1 MTTYLLVWNPEK
13 WQWTYIQDSIKEIE
27 KNGFSS
33 DSWSS
38 GVTKSIKPNDR
49 LFLMKLGSTYPK
61 GIVASGWATS
71 SVYEKK
77 HWGKGADTKSA
88 RYVDLDFDVILDP
101 DVDEIFSLDRL
112 DHGVYKNKK
121 TWTPQG
127 SGTSIPDDVSEQ
139 LEKDWAS
146 FLKRPTP
153 VRDIKYADELDSQK
167 MFEEGKPK
175 KVTTTVYERNPIARA
190 LCIKVYGAICSV
202 CGFDFSQKYGELG
215 KGFIH
220 VHHLQPKAVVGKSS
234 KINPVRDLR
243 PVCPNC
249 HAMIHQRNPVY
260 SIEELKEIMKNTEK

>member
-1 MTTYLLVWNPEK
+1 MATYLLVWNPEK
-13 WQWTYIQDSIKEIE
+13 WQWTYIQESIDEVS

-49 LFLMKLGSTYPK
+49 LFLMKLGSSYPK

-88 RYVDLDFDVILDP
+88 RYVNLDFDIILNP

-112 DHGVYKNKK
+112 TRGIYKNKK

-127 SGTSIPDDVSEQ
+127 SGTSIPDEVAEQ
-139 LEKDWAS
+139 LERDWAI
-146 FLKRPTP
+146 FLKLPAPAREINY
-153 VRDIKYADELDSQK
+153 VDDVDIQK
-167 MFEEGKPK
+167 TFEEGAPK
-175 KVTTTVYERNPIARA
+175 KVTTTVYERSPIARA
-190 LCIKVYGAICSV
+190 ICIKAYGAVCYI
-202 CGFDFSQKYGELG
+202 CGFDFAKRYGEVG

-220 VHHLQPKAVVGKSS
+220 VHHLQPKAVIGKSS
-234 KINPVRDLR
+234 KINPIRDLR

-249 HAMIHQRNPVY
+249 HAMIHQRKPVY
-260 SIEELKEIMKNTEK
+260 SIEELKEIMKNVEK